1 MEVLFPFSLRDPP
14 GDVSRKPIK
23 KPQPEMRVCGASSE
37 RRRCLSARHWTSG
50 AAFQA
55 APIALFL
62 YKRRANSLARKKP
75 FEINRKKLIAASAG
89 SGACCRSAH
98 RQQNPAE
105 LLCSAKN

>member
-1 MEVLFPFSLRDPP
+1 LDQWRS
-14 GDVSRKPIK
+14 VSG
-23 KPQPEMRVCGASSE
+23 GAD
-37 RRRCLSARHWTSG
+37 RPL
-50 AAFQA
+50 
-55 APIALFL
+55 L

-89 SGACCRSAH
+89 SGACCRLAH

>member
-1 MEVLFPFSLRDPP
+1 
-14 GDVSRKPIK
+14 
-23 KPQPEMRVCGASSE
+23 MRVCGASSE

>member
-1 MEVLFPFSLRDPP
+1 MEVLFPFSLRGPP

-37 RRRCLSARHWTSG
+37 RRRCLSARHWTRG
-50 AAFQA
+50 AVNATT
-55 APIALFL
+55 PIGTLL

-89 SGACCRSAH
+89 SGACCRLAH

>member
-1 MEVLFPFSLRDPP
+1 LRRVVRAAALPVGPSLDQWRS
-14 GDVSRKPIK
+14 VSG
-23 KPQPEMRVCGASSE
+23 GADHP
-37 RRRCLSARHWTSG
+37 L
-50 AAFQA
+50 
-55 APIALFL
+55 L